1 MAVSKAIATAKRKIT
16 EEEFVRLPDDGRK
29 YELVD
34 GEAKEVPTGFEH
46 DAIGAIIVAMLMPH
60 AKGQGFVTIA
70 QAGFRMA
77 DGNIRC
83 PDVSY
88 TRKER
93 LPEGKPPKGFADLA
107 PDLAIEIISP
117 NEDSADVFRKLG
129 EYFASGSQQVWVLE
143 PETQKL
149 TVYRSLMDAR
159 TLGPEDELS
168 AGDLLPTFQVQV
180 AELFAIE

>member
-1 MAVSKAIATAKRKIT
+1 MAVSKAISTAKRKLT
-16 EEEFVRLPDDGRK
+16 EEEFLRLPDDGRK

-34 GEAKEVPTGFEH
+34 GKAREVPTGFEH

-60 AKGQGFVTIA
+60 AKGHGFVTIA

-83 PDVSY
+83 PDVSF

-107 PDLAIEIISP
+107 PDLAVEIISP
-117 NEDSADVFRKLG
+117 NEDAADVFRKLG
-129 EYFASGSQQVWVLE
+129 EYFASGSQFVWILQ
-143 PETQKL
+143 PETCQV
-149 TVYRSLMDAR
+149 TVYRSLMDAH
-159 TLGPEDELS
+159 TLGPEDTLS
-168 AGDLLPTFQVQV
+168 AGDLLPGFKVQV
-180 AELFAIE
+180 SELFAIE